1 MDIKVNKGAHH
12 RISAAKSQHFRPDGG
27 KDNSG
32 IYSVPKATADA
43 LIERGVATAVGKT
56 TEKKEA

>member
-27 KDNSG
+27 KDG
-32 IYSVPKATADA
+32 TGVYSVPKATAEA
-43 LIERGVATAVGKT
+43 LIERGVATAVGKP
-56 TEKKEA
+56 TESKEA